1 MSLEVQWRNYYS
13 SLIIMNSLT
22 AATGEA
28 PGLWANGGDG
38 GCKDLVSST
47 SIDKVPD
54 DKRRGN

>member
-1 MSLEVQWRNYYS
+1 
-13 SLIIMNSLT
+13 MNSLT
-22 AATGEA
+22 AATGDA